1 MKGFYKKDIYTKKAN
16 GTFTRFTE
24 KLYSEQQLDLFDD
37 IDQISGHRISG
48 LDAKMSNT
56 LTGRILNL
64 MSVRLPDIWPNVRL
78 TIGYSV
84 KCPNGYRIFGHFSDL
99 LLDIW

>member
-37 IDQISGHRISG
+37 IDQISGQ
-48 LDAKMSNT
+48 
-56 LTGRILNL
+56 ILNL
-64 MSVRLPDIWPNVRL
+64 MSVRLPDI
-78 TIGYSV
+78 
-84 KCPNGYRIFGHFSDL
+84 
-99 LLDIW
+99 